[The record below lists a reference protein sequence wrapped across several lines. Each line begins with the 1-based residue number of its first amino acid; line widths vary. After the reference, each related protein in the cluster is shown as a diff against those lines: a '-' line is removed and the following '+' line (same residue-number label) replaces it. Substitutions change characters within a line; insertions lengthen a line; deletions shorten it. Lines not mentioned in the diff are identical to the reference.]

1 MSSAPI
7 GVQGRIVG
15 SGTGIR
21 AGRATDE
28 VAVAVYIMLIT
39 LTPEGR
45 AMAATDPQRLLRAEH
60 EIGMIGVEVFGLYG
74 VLGQYDFVG
83 MVEAPD
89 NEAAAEF
96 SLQLGMAAGV
106 QVETLPAIPIGK
118 LEGRPLPEEAPE
130 VSALDEPLEGLA
142 PR

>member
-1 MSSAPI
+1 
-7 GVQGRIVG
+7 
-15 SGTGIR
+15 
-21 AGRATDE
+21 
-28 VAVAVYIMLIT
+28 VAVYIMLIT

-45 AMAATDPQRLLRAEH
+45 AMAAKDPQRLLRAEH

-89 NEAAAEF
+89 NETAAEF

-106 QVETLPAIPIGK
+106 EVETLPAIPVGK
-118 LEGRPLPEEAPE
+118 LEGRTPPAEYQEAGGLEE
-130 VSALDEPLEGLA
+130 
-142 PR
+142 PRGDGTTLTR

>member
-1 MSSAPI
+1 
-7 GVQGRIVG
+7 
-15 SGTGIR
+15 
-21 AGRATDE
+21 
-28 VAVAVYIMLIT
+28 MLIT

-60 EIGMIGVEVFGLYG
+60 EIGMTGVEVFGLYG

-118 LEGRPLPEEAPE
+118 LEGRRQPEEVPE
-130 VSALDEPLEGLA
+130 ASALDEPRGDGTTLA
-142 PR
+142 R